1 MLVLGRKQDESIII
15 DGRITV
21 KVLQVKGNRL
31 RLGIEAPKD
40 VQIRRAELAPLLTV
54 HAPNSSRDTVAN

>member
-1 MLVLGRKQDESIII
+1 MLVLGRKQNESIII

-31 RLGIEAPKD
+31 RLGIEAPED
-40 VQIRRAELAPLLTV
+40 VPIRRAELAPLLTV
-54 HAPNSSRDTVAN
+54 RASNSSRDTEAN

>member
-31 RLGIEAPKD
+31 RLGIEAPED
-40 VQIRRAELAPLLTV
+40 VPIRRAEIAPLLTV
-54 HAPNSSRDTVAN
+54 RASNSSRDTEAN

>member
-1 MLVLGRKQDESIII
+1 MLVLGRKQDESIVI

-31 RLGIEAPKD
+31 RLGIEAPED
-40 VQIRRAELAPLLTV
+40 VPIRRAELAPLLTV
-54 HAPNSSRDTVAN
+54 HTSNSSRDTEAN